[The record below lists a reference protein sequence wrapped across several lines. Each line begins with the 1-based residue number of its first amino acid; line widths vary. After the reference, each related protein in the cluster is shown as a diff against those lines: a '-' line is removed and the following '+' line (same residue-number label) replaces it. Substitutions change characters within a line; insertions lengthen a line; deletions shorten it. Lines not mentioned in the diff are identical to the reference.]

1 MKLPHPDRAVIAPD
15 KLVQYLLNT
24 EHRRG
29 GHKARVL
36 LDFGYHVDSWQ
47 QLQSDIRRFHLYA
60 EVEVIRQTPYGTRY
74 EIHTPLQTPNGR
86 TLTVR
91 TVWQVDEGTDFPRFI
106 TLFPD

>member
-1 MKLPHPDRAVIAPD
+1 MKLPNPGHAVIEPS

-24 EHRRG
+24 EHKRG
-29 GHKARVL
+29 GHKAWVL

-47 QLQSDIRRFHLYA
+47 QLQADIRRFHLLA
-60 EVEVIRQTPYGTRY
+60 EVEVVRQTLYGTRY
-74 EIHTPLQTPNGR
+74 EIRAPLQTPSGR

-91 TVWQVDEGTDFPRFI
+91 TVWQIDKGTDFPRLI